1 MKLRSVI
8 LFVMAAV
15 MTAVMTA
22 SAQQL
27 PRLAK
32 AYLFHFSD
40 GGKQVFYTDMVEA
53 MRISTLD
60 VDGNETGHPAT
71 QEIVMD
77 GNAYRFPLESI
88 DSIKFTTPPVEFQPG
103 VVVMENTGLAGY
115 VTACDYDNMVLTL
128 STDIPDKLLPSP
140 GTLVACMEQN
150 DIFDIGFIGE
160 VTAVERGDDDVT
172 LSCKRTSMTKIFKTY
187 YAVCEDTYVES
198 EEEGSPASRSRKI
211 YDDQNFHNAESHWN
225 PDPISI
231 NLIDWTHLS
240 TDPPQ
245 YFVWDRDA
253 EYKTLFNPVK
263 MDLSIRP
270 DIRIR
275 STLVIE
281 KGGYY
286 FNMTGK
292 GTVTRDFNWSLKG
305 KVSGEREKEL
315 FKLPLSPNRLYRPY
329 IQLKGVVRPEIEAG
343 MEARYHKVYN
353 LAFACSYGTGEVKS
367 PLKDVFSFKEN
378 KDRSLAG
385 SSGNYVKGGVD
396 VGLILQLGFEFLDD
410 EFISARLA
418 GEAGLHGEFKM
429 EVPYGSGPAPD
440 QDPDR
445 WQYQYLHESFARVL
459 PYLKVGFEIETAKKK
474 FTLAEF
480 EHSFGEDNEPLR
492 YVPSFSGL
500 KVNRS
505 SAKPSMAVCEATV
518 EGILIRDWE
527 VGFAVFD
534 DKHTRVASVF
544 SPVKYSG
551 WPGAEHELRLTL
563 SDLPVYK
570 DLKVYTALMSGD
582 DVLLVGEPVK
592 LRKAM
597 EPESIPAMNVE
608 QKKADVVGVISGY
621 DTDGLKGVD
630 VTHRLKV
637 RKTSSQEG
645 ARYVDCETSLND
657 QTLTMHNSL
666 DNLEPGTDYTY
677 AFETRV
683 TEHNDGEDT
692 VYDINT
698 DEQSFTTLPDIPVR
712 VEADCDGHFSAELDA
727 SEVDAIKGEY
737 LAEVICAEGVFSSS
751 KIIGESSSCT
761 SEPLAS
767 KIFKDGK
774 YYYRADI
781 RNLKPETTYSYAL
794 RAYLG
799 IDENT
804 SEPIYAYSQAK
815 TFTTGATDLDEK
827 ASLEHLFDI
836 ANGENWQ
843 CQNTTAPWKSD
854 RGLCNW
860 SGYDP
865 HQGLLS
871 LDMNFDGPLMLS
883 NMKHLKSLRLTYGE
897 ITGSIPYVKLT
908 GCSAVQTDDYHKYGG
923 NDDPFY
929 INLPLPSLNVTLD
942 GCCYDEITQS
952 ISIPVSTLDLN
963 VSNNPKN
970 LTQYVAFC
978 EEDVKEFTAAFNFDG
993 TSWANE
999 SQIYVHSGITLHL
1012 KSNSGIRVYNSPA
1025 TGSTPAAEATDV
1037 VIEGAVLESSTLHL
1051 GVKGASV
1058 TDSNLFQ
1065 LSVATSEATVTDSR
1079 IQYLTLQEGDHR
1091 CTVKGMPSD
1100 DDAFFAVRQAT
1111 VLGGTVLECVDTS
1124 VFSIK
1129 GADTSDGVSEGSV
1142 IIVNSTIGGKLVENF
1157 SGTIT
1162 ELNALLQ
1169 TL

>member
-1 MKLRSVI
+1 MKLRSFI
-8 LFVMAAV
+8 LFLMASV
-15 MTAVMTA
+15 MTAV
-22 SAQQL
+22 AQQS
-27 PRLAK
+27 PRLSK
-32 AYLFHFSD
+32 AYLFHFSN
-40 GGKQVFYTDMVEA
+40 GSKQVFYTDMVEA

-103 VVVMENTGLAGY
+103 VVVMENTGLAEY
-115 VTACDYDNMVLTL
+115 VTACDYENMVLTL
-128 STDIPDKLLPSP
+128 STDIPDNLLPSP

-211 YDDQNFHNAESHWN
+211 SDDQNFHNAESHWN

-253 EYKTLFNPVK
+253 EYKTLFSPVK

-305 KVSGEREKEL
+305 KVSGEKEKEL
-315 FKLPLSPNRLYRPY
+315 LKLPLSPNRLYRPY
-329 IQLKGVVRPEIEAG
+329 IQLTGVVRPEIEAG
-343 MEARYHKVYN
+343 MEAHYHKVYN

-367 PLKDVFSFKEN
+367 PLKDFFSFKEN

-396 VGLILQLGFEFLDD
+396 VGLILRLGFEFLDD
-410 EFISARLA
+410 ELISARLA
-418 GEAGLHGEFKM
+418 GEAGLHGDFKM

-445 WQYQYLHESFARVL
+445 WQYQYLRESSAQVL
-459 PYLKVGFEIETAKKK
+459 PYLKVGFEIETAANK

-492 YVPSFSGL
+492 YVPSFSDL

-544 SPVKYSG
+544 SPEKYSG
-551 WPGAEHELRLTL
+551 WPGAEHELRLAL

-570 DLKVYTALMSGD
+570 DLKVYTALKSGD

-597 EPESIPAMNVE
+597 ESEVLPATNVG
-608 QKKADVVGVISGY
+608 QKKADVGGYISGY

-630 VTHRLKV
+630 VAHRLKV
-637 RKTSSQEG
+637 RKTSSEEG
-645 ARYVDCETSLND
+645 AKYVDCETSLID
-657 QTLTMHNSL
+657 QTLSMLNSL
-666 DNLEPGTDYTY
+666 DNLEPGTEYTY
-677 AFETRV
+677 AFETQV
-683 TEHNDGEDT
+683 TEHNDGKDT

-712 VEADCDGHFSAELDA
+712 VEADCDGHFSTELDA
-727 SEVDAIKGEY
+727 SEVDAIRGEY
-737 LAEVICAEGVFSSS
+737 YPDAIYAEGVYASSQLL
-751 KIIGESSSCT
+751 GESPACKEGSLNGLST
-761 SEPLAS
+761 YTVH
-767 KIFKDGK
+767 IG
-774 YYYRADI
+774 
-781 RNLKPETTYSYAL
+781 NLKPETTYSYAV
-794 RAYLG
+794 RAYQG
-799 IDENT
+799 IDEATNK
-804 SEPIYAYSQAK
+804 PLYAYTPVK
-815 TFTTGATDLDEK
+815 TFTTGATDPEEK

-836 ANGENWQ
+836 ANGENWH
-843 CQNTTAPWKSD
+843 CQGTTAPWKSD

-871 LDMNFDGPLMLS
+871 LDINFDGPLELS
-883 NMKHLKSLRLTYGE
+883 NMKHLKSLRLNYGE

-929 INLPLPSLNVTLD
+929 INLPLLSLNVTLD

-952 ISIPVSTLDLN
+952 VSIPASTLDLN

-970 LTQYVAFC
+970 RTQYVAFC
-978 EEDVKEFTAAFNFDG
+978 DEDVKEFTAAFNFDRN
-993 TSWANE
+993 SWGNE

-1012 KSNSGIRVYNSPA
+1012 KSNSDICVYNSPA
-1025 TGSTPAAEATDV
+1025 TGTTPAAEATDV

-1058 TDSNLFQ
+1058 TGSNLFD
-1065 LSVATSEATVTDSR
+1065 LSVSSNEATVADSK
-1079 IQYLTLQEGDHR
+1079 IQDLILQEGDHR

-1111 VLGGTVLECVDTS
+1111 VLGGAVLECVDTS
-1124 VFSIK
+1124 LYSIK
-1129 GADTSDGVSEGSV
+1129 GADTSDGASEGSV
-1142 IIVNSTIGGKLVENF
+1142 IIVNSTIGGKLVKNF
-1157 SGTIT
+1157 SGTVT
-1162 ELNALLQ
+1162 ELNTLLQ